1 MEQFVTYLRAELRK
15 LGVASPRVAGL
26 RLWGSRHAPG
36 TAKGAPLR

>member
-1 MEQFVTYLRAELRK
+1 MERFETYLRAEVRK
-15 LGVASPRVAGL
+15 LGVPSPQVAGL